1 MDAPMPQ
8 AWLEM
13 ADGRMLWLDKGA
25 CTLGRATGCTHV
37 LDLPG
42 ISRSHAM
49 LQPGPTG
56 GYLLADLKSTNG
68 TYLNGLRLEQVV
80 PLKDGDK
87 VELGDVA
94 LTYRCQQAPGQAAD
108 SSGATSVQIHSG
120 KVWLLMLD
128 IIGFTGHVQR
138 VGAEAASADFKKWL
152 ELVRPVLTRAGGTIN
167 AYLGDALFAYW
178 RQDKHPPA
186 KIVTALRELLALQ
199 PVSPRPFRILL
210 HHGPVR
216 ISGGLQGESL
226 SGPDVIFLFRIE
238 KSTKPLG
245 STCVLSEP
253 AAVSLDLMQR
263 ARDLGRHAVKDYEGT
278 HGFYAFEG

>member
-1 MDAPMPQ
+1 MDAPTPQ

-13 ADGRMLWLDKGA
+13 ADGRMLWLENGA
-25 CTLGRATGCTHV
+25 STLGRATGCTHV
-37 LDLPG
+37 LDFPG

-56 GYLLADLKSTNG
+56 GFLLADLKSTNG

-87 VELGDVA
+87 IELGDVS
-94 LTYRCQQAPGQAAD
+94 LIYRCQQTPGQD
-108 SSGATSVQIHSG
+108 SDLGATSVQIHSG

-128 IIGFTGHVQR
+128 IIGFTAHTQN

-152 ELVRPVLTRAGGTIN
+152 ELVRPVLLRSGCTIN
-167 AYLGDALFAYW
+167 AYLGDAVFAYW
-178 RQDKHPPA
+178 RQDKQPPA
-186 KIVTALRELLALQ
+186 KISTALRELVALQ
-199 PVSPRPFRILL
+199 PASPRPFRIIL

-238 KSTKPLG
+238 KTTKPLG
-245 STCVLSEP
+245 SICVLSEP
-253 AAVSLDLMQR
+253 AAVSLDLTATSR
-263 ARDLGRHAVKDYEGT
+263 NLGRHAVTDYEGS
-278 HGFYAFEG
+278 HGFYGFEG

>member
-1 MDAPMPQ
+1 MPQ
-8 AWLEM
+8 AWLEL

-25 CTLGRATGCTHV
+25 CTLGRAIGCTHV

-68 TYLNGLRLEQVV
+68 TYVNGLRIEQVV
-80 PLKDGDK
+80 PLRDGDK
-87 VELGDVA
+87 IELGDVA
-94 LTYRCQQAPGQAAD
+94 MTYRCQQNTGPGTD
-108 SSGATSVQIHSG
+108 TGATSVQIHSG

-128 IIGFTGHVQR
+128 IIGFTSHTQK
-138 VGAEAASADFKKWL
+138 VGAEAASADFKRWL
-152 ELVRPVLTRAGGTIN
+152 ELVRPVLLRTGGTIN

-178 RQDKHPPA
+178 RQDKHQPA
-186 KIVTALRELLALQ
+186 KVASALREFLALQ

-210 HHGPVR
+210 HYGQVR
-216 ISGGLQGESL
+216 ISGGLQGENL
-226 SGPDVIFLFRIE
+226 TGPDVIFLFRIE

-253 AAVSLDLMQR
+253 AAVSLDLTNV
-263 ARDLGRHAVKDYEGT
+263 AKNLGRHPVTDYEGL
-278 HGFYAFEG
+278 HGFYSFEG

>member
-1 MDAPMPQ
+1 VPPAAPTSSTSP
-8 AWLEM
+8 AS
-13 ADGRMLWLDKGA
+13 
-25 CTLGRATGCTHV
+25 RAATRC
-37 LDLPG
+37 
-42 ISRSHAM
+42 SN
-49 LQPGPTG
+49 PTG

-87 VELGDVA
+87 IELGDVA
-94 LTYRCQQAPGQAAD
+94 LTYRCQQNPEQPTGD
-108 SSGATSVQIHSG
+108 LGATSVQIHSG

-128 IIGFTGHVQR
+128 IIGFTTHTQK

-152 ELVRPVLTRAGGTIN
+152 GLVRPVLMTSGATIN

-186 KIVTALRELLALQ
+186 KITTALRELLALQ
-199 PVSPRPFRILL
+199 SASPRPFRIIL

-216 ISGGLQGESL
+216 ISGGLQGENL
-226 SGPDVIFLFRIE
+226 TGPDVIFLFRIE
-238 KSTKPLG
+238 KATKPLG

-253 AAVSLDLMQR
+253 AAVSLDLTQR

-278 HGFYAFEG
+278 HGFYAFER